1 MATPGLP
8 TPDAGHDPTPQSGRL
23 SGADTSSD
31 HPARVRA
38 LARTSE
44 LLAAGS
50 ALIQAPVPRPRIV
63 FDLRG
68 RSAGQFRVDSRGYAS
83 IRYNPALL
91 ARHEVDFL
99 AQTVPHEVAHYL
111 AFLRFG
117 RRIRPHGPQWQQL
130 MRDLGAD
137 PRRCHDFD
145 VSGLTARR
153 VRRHPYHCRCG
164 EHALTS
170 IRHHR
175 VLRGVSYV
183 CRACG
188 QALRPGRPPA
198 ADQES

>member
-1 MATPGLP
+1 MATPGVP
-8 TPDAGHDPTPQSGRL
+8 IPDAGPDPRPPSGRK

-31 HPARVRA
+31 HPARLRA
-38 LARTSE
+38 LARTAE
-44 LLAAGS
+44 LLTAGS
-50 ALIQAPVPRPRIV
+50 TLIQRPVPRPRIA

-68 RSAGQFRVDSRGYAS
+68 RSAGQFRVDSRGHAG

-91 ARHEVDFL
+91 ARHEADFL

-117 RRIRPHGPQWQQL
+117 RRIRPHGPEWQQL

-137 PRRCHDFD
+137 PRRCHEFD

-153 VRRHPYHCRCG
+153 MRRHPYHCRCG

-175 VLRGVSYV
+175 VLRGASYV

-188 QALRPGRPPA
+188 QALLPGRAPA
-198 ADQES
+198 VDAES